1 MERPVV
7 VTRRLD
13 ELGRLVIPRVVR
25 DRYNIKP
32 GDEFEVYVNEEGEDN
47 YSIVYR
53 RVKEENSNEHNQA

>member
-13 ELGRLVIPRVVR
+13 ELGRLVIPRIVR
-25 DRYNIKP
+25 DKYNIKS